1 MGAREDSD
9 VGDGKREWQLV
20 TFTEELDRR
29 LFWGAAIMDPDS
41 EEILIRHERSW
52 RSAEPAGQ
60 TVWVRPSRQ
69 LQGRVFWLLR
79 EGDDG

>member
-1 MGAREDSD
+1 MGAREDSNM
-9 VGDGKREWQLV
+9 GDGKREWQLV

-29 LFWGAAIMDPDS
+29 LFCGAAIMDPDS

-52 RSAEPAGQ
+52 RSAETMGQ
-60 TVWVRPSRQ
+60 VVWVRPSRQ
-69 LQGRVFWLLR
+69 LQGRLFWLLR

>member
-1 MGAREDSD
+1 MGAREVGD

-29 LFWGAAIMDPDS
+29 LFRGAAIMDPDS
-41 EEILIRHERSW
+41 EEILIRHEQSW
-52 RSAEPAGQ
+52 RSAELTGQ

-69 LQGRVFWLLR
+69 LHGRLFWLLR

>member
-1 MGAREDSD
+1 MGARE
-9 VGDGKREWQLV
+9 VGNMGDGNREWQLV

-29 LFWGAAIMDPDS
+29 LFCGAAIMDPDS

-52 RSAEPAGQ
+52 RSAETMGQ
-60 TVWVRPSRQ
+60 VVWVRPSRQ
-69 LQGRVFWLLR
+69 LEGRLFWLLR

>member
-1 MGAREDSD
+1 MGARE
-9 VGDGKREWQLV
+9 VGNMGDGKREWQLV

-29 LFWGAAIMDPDS
+29 LFCGAAIMDPDS

-52 RSAEPAGQ
+52 RSAEPMGQ
-60 TVWVRPSRQ
+60 VVWVRPSRQ
-69 LQGRVFWLLR
+69 LQGRLFWLLR